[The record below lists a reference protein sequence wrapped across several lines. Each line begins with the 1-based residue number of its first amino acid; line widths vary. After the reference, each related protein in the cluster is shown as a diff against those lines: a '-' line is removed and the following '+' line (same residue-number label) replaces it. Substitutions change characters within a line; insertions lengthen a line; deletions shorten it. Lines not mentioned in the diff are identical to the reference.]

1 MGNTNK
7 KEKAKKIAG
16 LIGSILIWIFVGFS
30 ALITVLVFSAQ
41 GSSDGIPSVFGK
53 SLLTIQTASMEG
65 TYDIG
70 DMVLMTK
77 LTDEEKK
84 RLANFPVGQGLFFA
98 GSNHVHIQI
107 IASETEESLITT
119 NPGRK

>member
-53 SLLTIQTASMEG
+53 SLLTIQTPSMEK
-65 TYDIG
+65 TYLNWDSKQ
-70 DMVLMTK
+70 VLK
-77 LTDEEKK
+77 LSK
-84 RLANFPVGQGLFFA
+84 LYNYY
-98 GSNHVHIQI
+98 
-107 IASETEESLITT
+107 
-119 NPGRK
+119 